1 MELRIRDANGTRNTH
16 NDRRTSRATDG
27 LERYFCAT
35 TETVR
40 DVAQTWLDQGTKL
53 PAHHMEAFTEPHRAP
68 RRQTSPGP
76 PAQMSVV
83 YVADHLMAAV
93 EDATGTLLQRTAR
106 ATLHAI
112 HSVFPS
118 PSVGSD
124 AKDPISEN
132 KLQKGDGR
140 WDTQKEILGY
150 VLDGI
155 TRTVQLPT
163 DQADALVKEIRAV
176 LQKTRIQ
183 LKFPVVGR

>member
-1 MELRIRDANGTRNTH
+1 
-16 NDRRTSRATDG
+16 
-27 LERYFCAT
+27 
-35 TETVR
+35 
-40 DVAQTWLDQGTKL
+40 
-53 PAHHMEAFTEPHRAP
+53 
-68 RRQTSPGP
+68 
-76 PAQMSVV
+76 MSAV

-112 HSVFPS
+112 QSVLPS

-150 VLDGI
+150 MLDGI

-163 DQADALVKEIRAV
+163 DRADALVKEIRAV

>member
-1 MELRIRDANGTRNTH
+1 
-16 NDRRTSRATDG
+16 
-27 LERYFCAT
+27 
-35 TETVR
+35 
-40 DVAQTWLDQGTKL
+40 
-53 PAHHMEAFTEPHRAP
+53 
-68 RRQTSPGP
+68 
-76 PAQMSVV
+76 
-83 YVADHLMAAV
+83 MAAV
-93 EDATGTLLQRTAR
+93 EDAAGTLPQQTAR

-112 HSVFPS
+112 HSVFPP

-124 AKDPISEN
+124 AKDPISEK

-176 LQKTRIQ
+176 LQNTRIQ
-183 LKFPVVGR
+183 LKRFRSLVGRLQHAARILPAARGFLTPLYNALKGLPDSVGLGKRAKSGMPSLTWQM